1 MAKKGAAPKQG
12 GLSAGKLAGLAAGKL
27 AGVATGKETFAAR
40 RRQQLVALEAPK
52 GAKRER
58 KLAANEDESARP
70 QKANRARE

>member
-1 MAKKGAAPKQG
+1 M
-12 GLSAGKLAGLAAGKL
+12 LLLGKL
-27 AGVATGKETFAAR
+27 AGVASGKETFAAR

-58 KLAANEDESARP
+58 KQPAKEDESARP